1 MRIHTDHNGL
11 AVNAISRLAD
21 GTDVAGH
28 HYQVL
33 IGGQTATIDFQRG
46 PVKDNG
52 VNGLTNE
59 ALLAIL
65 INRTQHLD
73 DKFPCKEN
81 KEALF
86 HMEAALE
93 WLNQRTAARL
103 QQGVEGTNVAHE
115 QPAAAESVSGQR
127 THVAILRDALGALV
141 GGHTEAELA
150 ELEKGID
157 QLVGIASADDVAV
170 MRQAI
175 AAMRQTVPGTI
186 EHAVSTITV
195 GMNLDASVAIGQVR
209 EAQTGLQLL
218 AKVRAFIEKHSLG
231 CPESLF
237 QRDNPQIDA
246 LTVMGDLCELAG
258 WKQDED
264 ADE

>member
-33 IGGQTATIDFQRG
+33 VGSEQVTIDFQRG

-65 INRTQHLD
+65 IDRTKQLD

-81 KEALF
+81 KEAIH
-86 HMEAALE
+86 HMGEALA
-93 WLNQRTAARL
+93 WLNKRTAARL
-103 QQGVEGTNVAHE
+103 QQGVEGTNVAH
-115 QPAAAESVSGQR
+115 QPAAEQISGQP
-127 THVAILRDALGALV
+127 THVAILRTALGAML
-141 GGHTEAELA
+141 GGETEAELA
-150 ELEKGID
+150 QVEQGID
-157 QLVGIASADDVAV
+157 AIASVSDPEDVGIA
-170 MRQAI
+170 RQAI

-186 EHAVSTITV
+186 EPAAGAIAV
-195 GMNLDASVAIGQVR
+195 GMKLDASVAIGQVQ

-246 LTVMGDLCELAG
+246 LTVMGDLCEIAG
-258 WKQDED
+258 WKKEDED
-264 ADE
+264 GE

>member
-33 IGGQTATIDFQRG
+33 VGSEQVTIDFQRG

-65 INRTQHLD
+65 INRTHHLD
-73 DKFPCKEN
+73 GKFPCKEN

-86 HMEAALE
+86 HMESALS

-115 QPAAAESVSGQR
+115 QPAAAEPISGQP
-127 THVAILRDALGALV
+127 THVAILRTALGNLLGA
-141 GGHTEAELA
+141 HTEEELKVLEDGIAQLRCDYGDSEEAEL
-150 ELEKGID
+150 G
-157 QLVGIASADDVAV
+157 
-170 MRQAI
+170 MQAI
-175 AAMRQTVPGTI
+175 EAMRQTVPGAI
-186 EHAVSTITV
+186 AP
-195 GMNLDASVAIGQVR
+195 VAGKPQAQWKRERQPIGR
-209 EAQTGLQLL
+209 
-218 AKVRAFIEKHSLG
+218 R
-231 CPESLF
+231 
-237 QRDNPQIDA
+237 R
-246 LTVMGDLCELAG
+246 
-258 WKQDED
+258 
-264 ADE
+264 

>member
-11 AVNAISRLAD
+11 AVNAIARLAD

-33 IGGQTATIDFQRG
+33 IGSQQATIEFQRG

-81 KEALF
+81 KEAIY
-86 HMEAALE
+86 HMGAALE
-93 WLNQRTAARL
+93 WLNQRTQARL
-103 QQGVEGTNVAHE
+103 QQGVEGTNMAHQ
-115 QPAAAESVSGQR
+115 QPAAAEPVSGQP
-127 THVAILRDALGALV
+127 THAAILRSALGAML
-141 GGHTEAELA
+141 GGQTEAALV
-150 ELEKGID
+150 ELETGLD
-157 QLVGIASADDVAV
+157 LIANDSDPEEVAIA
-170 MRQAI
+170 RQAI
-175 AAMRQTVPGTI
+175 AAMRLTAPGTI
-186 EHAVSTITV
+186 EPVAGNIAV
-195 GMNLDASVAIGQVR
+195 GMKLDASVAIGQVQ
-209 EAQTGLQLL
+209 EAQTGVQLL
-218 AKVRAFIEKHSLG
+218 AKVRAFIEKHDLS

-258 WKQDED
+258 WKRDE
-264 ADE
+264 EGGK